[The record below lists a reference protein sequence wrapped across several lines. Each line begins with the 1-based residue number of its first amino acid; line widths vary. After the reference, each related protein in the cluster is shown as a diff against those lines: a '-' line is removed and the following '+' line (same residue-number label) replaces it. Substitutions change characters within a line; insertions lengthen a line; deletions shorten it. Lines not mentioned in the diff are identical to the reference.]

1 MQDQVDQLY
10 KQFEDSLKKLKTS
23 RELDDLRIRFLGKKG
38 SVTSL
43 MQNLRDCTP
52 EERPHMGK
60 VINELKVRIEA
71 RIDSSMEKVK
81 LSEIND
87 RLESETIDVSLPGR
101 RSNLGRAHPISREI
115 ERTASILSQMG
126 FSQYCTSELDSD
138 YYNYGGLN
146 YPEDH
151 PARDMQDTYY
161 VDEHTLLRSHTTNFQ
176 QKVMESHAPPI
187 RVANIGRCY
196 RNETISARS
205 HVIFHQNDVLYID
218 KGVTFADLLAT
229 IEEFYSKLLGES
241 VQIRV
246 RASYF
251 PFVEP
256 GCEVDVKCLICK
268 GNGCRLCKHSGWL
281 EVAGAGMVHP
291 EVLKA
296 GGIDPEEYS
305 GFAWGGG
312 IERVYMLLHGIR
324 DIRLFTEND
333 ERFLEQFP

>member
-1 MQDQVDQLY
+1 MQDQVDQLHR
-10 KQFEDSLKKLKTS
+10 QFEEDLKKSKTS
-23 RELDDLRIRFLGKKG
+23 RDLEDLRVRYLGKKG
-38 SVTSL
+38 FLTAL
-43 MQNLRDCTP
+43 MQNLKGCPP
-52 EERPHMGK
+52 EERPQMGK
-60 VINELKVRIEA
+60 LINELKEKTETWIE
-71 RIDSSMEKVK
+71 ISLQKVK
-81 LSEIND
+81 TAEINE
-87 RLESETIDVSLPGR
+87 RLHEEKIDISLPGR
-101 RSNLGRAHPISREI
+101 GSRQGRMHPISQEI
-115 ERTASILSQMG
+115 ERTAAILSQMG
-126 FSQYCTSELDSD
+126 FSIYQTPELDSE

-161 VDEHTLLRSHTTNFQ
+161 VDEHILLRSHTTNFQ
-176 QKVMESHAPPI
+176 QRVMESHAPPI
-187 RVANIGRCY
+187 RMANIGRCY

-229 IEEFYSKLLGES
+229 LEEFYSKLLGEN
-241 VQIRV
+241 VKIRV

-268 GNGCRLCKHSGWL
+268 GQGCRLCKHSGWL

-296 GGIDPEEYS
+296 GGVDPEEYS

-312 IERVYMLLHGIR
+312 IERVYMLMHGIS

-333 ERFLEQFP
+333 QRFLEQFS